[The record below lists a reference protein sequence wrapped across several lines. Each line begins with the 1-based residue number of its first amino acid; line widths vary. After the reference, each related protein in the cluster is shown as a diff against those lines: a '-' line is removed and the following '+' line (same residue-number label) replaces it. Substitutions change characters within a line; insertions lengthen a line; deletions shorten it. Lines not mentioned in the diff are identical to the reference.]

1 MYLVTNENLK
11 FNINF
16 ILKIKFNNNFD
27 LISAVKFPGNINSII
42 PKNKYCA

>member
-16 ILKIKFNNNFD
+16 ILKIKFNNNYD
-27 LISAVKFPGNINSII
+27 LISAVKFPENMNNII
-42 PKNKYCA
+42 PKIKHCE